1 MSLLS
6 MVECNLFL
14 NFSSVPSILPA
25 FPVHSTSWFL
35 PAFWHKQTAL
45 GSEMLST
52 KLDFFFVPSQSN
64 SCLVTLTYSGAQKPI
79 TWVMVP
85 LNFYGRINLRIIV
98 RPVSN
103 WNHRWLK
110 RLLFHAPH
118 VKLGRGHRPEGKTTI
133 TAPLFELPL
142 PARLALWQPLYF
154 AITYSTPWG

>member
-25 FPVHSTSWFL
+25 FPEHSTSWFL

-52 KLDFFFVPSQSN
+52 KLDFFFLPPQSN

-110 RLLFHAPH
+110 RLLFM
-118 VKLGRGHRPEGKTTI
+118 RPTWNLAEDTGQRAK
-133 TAPLFELPL
+133 PLSQHLHLSYPCLPDWLFDSPCIL
-142 PARLALWQPLYF
+142 P
-154 AITYSTPWG
+154 